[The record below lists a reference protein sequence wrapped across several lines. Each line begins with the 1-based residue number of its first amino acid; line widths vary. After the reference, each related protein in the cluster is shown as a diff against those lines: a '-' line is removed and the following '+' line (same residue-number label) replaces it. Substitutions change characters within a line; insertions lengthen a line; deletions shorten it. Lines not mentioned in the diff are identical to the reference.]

1 MSDAK
6 PASSVNPGDYAL
18 RVLLVD
24 DQAMIGEAV
33 RRALLDEPEIEFH
46 YCSSAHDAQATA
58 ERIKPTVILQDLVM
72 PERDGLT
79 LLRQYRASPLTADVP
94 VVVLSTKEEPQTKS
108 EAFAAGANDY
118 LVKLPDRIELLARIR
133 HHSRAYLNQVERDL
147 AYRAL
152 RASQQ
157 QLMEKNIELE
167 RLTNVDGLTGLSNR
181 RYFDQYLLTECSRAA
196 RDRSPLSLLMV
207 DVDHFKLYNDSYG
220 HVGGDEV
227 LKQVASVLQRTARRP
242 SDVAARFGGEEF
254 ALVMPSTPLEG
265 AIVIAETFRKGV
277 EALALPHR
285 ASPTAP
291 HVTVSLGSVT
301 VLPAPGGAPNPTAL
315 ISAADQALYE
325 AKRSGRNRL
334 VAA

>member
-1 MSDAK
+1 MSESEPMEPVVSAGY
-6 PASSVNPGDYAL
+6 PL

-46 YCSSAHDAQATA
+46 YCSSAYEAQETA
-58 ERIKPTVILQDLVM
+58 ERIKPTVILQDLIM

-79 LLRQYRASPLTADVP
+79 LLRQYRASATTADIP
-94 VVVLSTKEEPQTKS
+94 VVVLSTKEEPRTKS

-118 LVKLPDRIELLARIR
+118 LVKLPDRIELVARIR
-133 HHSRAYLNQVERDL
+133 HHSRAYLNQVQRDL

-181 RYFDQYLLTECSRAA
+181 RYFDQYLSSECNRAA
-196 RDRSPLSLLMV
+196 RDGQPLSLLMV
-207 DVDHFKLYNDSYG
+207 DVDHFKLFNDAYG

-227 LKQVASVLQRTARRP
+227 LKAVAAVLQRTARRP
-242 SDVAARFGGEEF
+242 ADVAARFGGEEF

-265 AIVIAETFRKGV
+265 AVILAEIFRKGV
-277 EALALPHR
+277 EDLALPHR

-291 HVTVSLGSVT
+291 CVTVSLGSATVT
-301 VLPAPGGAPNPTAL
+301 PAGGTPLNPTEL
-315 ISAADQALYE
+315 VSAADQALYR
-325 AKRSGRNRL
+325 AKHGGRNRL
-334 VAA
+334 VAS